1 MVSFFRRV
9 NRIAAAALASWA
21 RVVVVIG
28 ATIAEVVAALADLVV
43 AVALSKNKKA
53 RRKRQRHRREERR
66 WGYACFQ
73 HNFA

>member
-1 MVSFFRRV
+1 
-9 NRIAAAALASWA
+9 
-21 RVVVVIG
+21 VVVVIG